1 MTDSEFVNSIESHR
15 HEFYRYVLR
24 NVWNPEVANDVFSS
38 AILAAYKQ
46 LSKFKDGTNFRAWLY
61 KILTNKC
68 FVANRETQRMA
79 VHIDTID
86 EQNLGIHSHE
96 QRLDFENPGQFLE
109 MCGDEVNL
117 ALEQLSTAQ
126 RSCLLLFAFGQFR
139 YKEIAEILDIPIG
152 TVMTHL
158 ARGRKKLK
166 HSLTPYAI
174 KEGIL
179 SKEKIAVTRVKE
191 MVS

>member
-96 QRLDFENPGQFLE
+96 QKLDFENPEQFLQ
-109 MCGDEVNL
+109 MCSDEVNC
-117 ALEQLSTAQ
+117 ALQQLSTAQ
-126 RSCLLLFAFGQFR
+126 RSCLLLFAFGQLR
-139 YKEIAEILDIPIG
+139 YKEIAEILDIPVG

-158 ARGRKKLK
+158 FRGRKKLK
-166 HSLTPYAI
+166 HSLTRYAI
-174 KEGIL
+174 KEGIF